1 MLRVAVMVE
10 YSVALKSFNLHH
22 IGRRQSA
29 LICAAL
35 VTVLAFALRFYQLG
49 HEALWI
55 DEALTDLFSRRPLKA
70 IWRSGIEADLTPPL
84 WYTLQKAWMFFGN
97 SEFVLRTPAAL
108 VGTLTV
114 PVVIAIGRL
123 VADSR
128 AALFAG
134 LLLATSV
141 VHLHYS
147 QEARSYALLAL
158 SASLAIW
165 GLIYILENPARAM
178 EAFRTDGAAA
188 GGGTARLAWAAY
200 AAGSILALYSHNTA
214 VFLVAWANICWLI
227 VWLRTGRSR
236 SFFIGWTA
244 VNLAVVASFAWWVP
258 VIIEQSVITLRE
270 GSFGKS
276 YTSWGALADALK
288 PVYGIRFAPLP
299 TWFTALGATILATY
313 GAWRMRA
320 NLPAV
325 IVLFGSILFVPLA
338 TALFSFW
345 RPILVDRVLLWPVV
359 SLTILVAVGIW
370 GLPRRSTLI
379 AATVLI
385 GLNFLGTA
393 KYYNEDVKPAW
404 RAAASF
410 VHDGTSPS
418 DGLVFW
424 PFFERVPF
432 GYTFERVYS
441 EKPNQSNWY
450 GAYPWKKSEIDGFAS
465 LKGGWNKP
473 EVSFSEISR
482 RYKRIWIIS
491 LQRQKAVAQ
500 SLRYFGSVEMVSD
513 LGKIQIFRLDTFP
526 SSN

>member
-1 MLRVAVMVE
+1 MLRAAVMVE
-10 YSVALKSFNLHH
+10 YSIAPKLLHLH
-22 IGRRQSA
+22 RISRKQTA

-35 VTVLAFALRFYQLG
+35 VTILAFALRFYQLG

-55 DEALTDLFSRRPLKA
+55 DEALTDLFARRPLKA

-84 WYTLQKAWMFFGN
+84 WYTLQKAWMSFGD

-108 VGTLTV
+108 AGTLTI

-123 VADSR
+123 VADNR

-165 GLIYILENPARAM
+165 GLVYILEDPARAL
-178 EAFRTDGAAA
+178 EAFRTKGAAA
-188 GGGTARLAWAAY
+188 GAGTARLAWAAY
-200 AAGSILALYSHNTA
+200 AAGSILSLYSHNTA
-214 VFLVAWANICWLI
+214 VFLVAWSNICWLT

-236 SFFIGWTA
+236 SFFIWWAA

-258 VIIEQSVITLRE
+258 VIIEQSVITLPE
-270 GSFGKS
+270 GFGKS
-276 YTSWGALADALK
+276 YTSWGAVADALK

-313 GAWRMRA
+313 GAWRIRG

-345 RPILVDRVLLWPVV
+345 RPILVDRVLFWPVA
-359 SLTILVAVGIW
+359 SLTLLVAVGVL
-370 GLPRRSTLI
+370 GLPRRPAAIVATILI
-379 AATVLI
+379 VLNCLGAAR
-385 GLNFLGTA
+385 
-393 KYYNEDVKPAW
+393 YYEKEVKPDW
-404 RAAASF
+404 
-410 VHDGTSPS
+410 
-418 DGLVFW
+418 
-424 PFFERVPF
+424 
-432 GYTFERVYS
+432 
-441 EKPNQSNWY
+441 
-450 GAYPWKKSEIDGFAS
+450 
-465 LKGGWNKP
+465 
-473 EVSFSEISR
+473 SR
-482 RYKRIWIIS
+482 SRFCP
-491 LQRQKAVAQ
+491 RQYLAV
-500 SLRYFGSVEMVSD
+500 
-513 LGKIQIFRLDTFP
+513 
-526 SSN
+526 